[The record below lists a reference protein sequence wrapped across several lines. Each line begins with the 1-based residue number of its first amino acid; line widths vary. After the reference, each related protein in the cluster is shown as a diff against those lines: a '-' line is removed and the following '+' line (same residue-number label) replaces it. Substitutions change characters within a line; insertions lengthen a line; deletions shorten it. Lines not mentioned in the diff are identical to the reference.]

1 MVYCQQYHHGS
12 HYQHYTHPSL
22 DSCLMTHCIRGTGH
36 SAEVFQQPP
45 SQPYQT
51 AGCHNLGD
59 VIESSLPA
67 DVLCLFLFIQ
77 LGHVHA
83 VRSHIV
89 RSAAESDNRQQKNGK
104 SKKERKVQCKGD
116 QCEPRSRN
124 QLRQYDEEFLRL
136 EHLEKRTPKKLQ
148 CPGKHYQRGPQSYLG
163 ITHSQPLEHKYGHH
177 VQHHKGKS
185 HGEINGWNPIYR
197 IMIIPA
203 HICFVAISTFYF
215 RNSLSG
221 ISGSAPIV
229 SSSVPPFTM
238 S

>member
-1 MVYCQQYHHGS
+1 MTFLKEIPDYALQLLQRFARRLGFGSRSTARRQHTPMVYCQQYHHGS
-12 HYQHYTHPSL
+12 HYQYYTHPSL

-67 DVLCLFLFIQ
+67 DVLCLFLLIQ
-77 LGHVHA
+77 LGHVHS

-104 SKKERKVQCKGD
+104 SKKERKIQCKGD

-124 QLRQYDEEFLRL
+124 QLRQHHEEFLRL

-148 CPGKHYQRGPQSYLG
+148 RPGKHYQ
-163 ITHSQPLEHKYGHH
+163 
-177 VQHHKGKS
+177 
-185 HGEINGWNPIYR
+185 
-197 IMIIPA
+197 
-203 HICFVAISTFYF
+203 
-215 RNSLSG
+215 
-221 ISGSAPIV
+221 
-229 SSSVPPFTM
+229 
-238 S
+238 